1 MWTSTLDLDPRHV
14 IPTKLLGLFWR
25 GAYFSSFA
33 PLQVQNLPRQPLP
46 AGNFVRVRNS
56 LAGICG
62 SDLHLIFTDGDF
74 RIAPAALPGHSRSY
88 PGHEVVGEVIE
99 VGEDVHTLHVGD
111 RVVFQYGPN
120 CITAGVQPPCR
131 SCAAGNYGLCEN
143 GRLPGP
149 QPIGGG
155 WSEEMLLH
163 EQQLFRVPP
172 TISDEQAVLLEPTS
186 VAVHAVLRR
195 LPRAGEHVLII
206 GAGTIGLLTLQVIH
220 ALAPDVQV
228 NVMARHPFQVEQAA
242 TMGAKII
249 YPENSYQQVQQ
260 ATSAQLYKGLIGNKM
275 LLGGYDVI
283 FDTIGSKR
291 TTQDSLRWTRAGGTV
306 VMIGVNLHRMHIDL
320 TPIWYQEINLIGTMG
335 QGTETWPIGSDKQR
349 STFEITTELITK
361 EQIKPD
367 ELITH
372 RYMLSEYREAL
383 MDAKEK
389 VHNRVIKAVFDF
401 SRQPASVVPN
411 VRAAARQQRIMPAPS
426 QPLVP
431 MNEPAYPQPVP
442 PAETPVPVMPL
453 SVPVAQEEEDT
464 KTVVA
469 PAMWQSPF
477 HPLTA
482 EPEAVQ
488 EHPGDY
494 EESQQAVT
502 SPRHE
507 TFNVATQYGN
517 LPGFQP
523 DLEQLGIPEP
533 PANNK
538 VLTDTN
544 LLDVNEVQ
552 PEENLLDVHEVQP
565 DQNHLDVDKMN
576 EAQPDQNHF
585 DVDEV
590 QADQIYY
597 DVDEVQADQIY
608 YDVDEIQADQTYYDV
623 DVVNEV
629 QPDQNHFDVMAQ
641 PEEAAPVENKDVEDQ
656 AAPSVIDPFLD
667 TTDDY
672 PWAQFLTPQPSSE
685 EGQAVSADPPVATG
699 TTAGE
704 PSPAE
709 AQALSQENAEKQQS
723 QVGDDTQT
731 VVVSGPKRNRVKRKT
746 ADLKTTGRKDT
757 NGRTTQSSIDIAV
770 DPTVTNEPPQALQ
783 NREEPLVVP
792 EQSSADSSPQ
802 VENPTES

>member
-172 TISDEQAVLLEPTS
+172 DISDEQAVLLEPTS

-206 GAGTIGLLTLQVIH
+206 GAGTIGLLTLQVIR
-220 ALAPDVQV
+220 ALVPDVQV
-228 NVMARHPFQVEQAA
+228 NVMARHPFQVERVAN
-242 TMGAKII
+242 MGARIL
-249 YPENSYQQVQQ
+249 YPENSYQQVEQ

-306 VMIGVNLHRMHIDL
+306 VMIGVNLHQMHIDL

-335 QGTETWPIGSDKQR
+335 QGMETWPIGSNEQR
-349 STFEITTELITK
+349 STFEITTELIAK
-361 EQIKPD
+361 AQIKPD

-383 MDAKEK
+383 MGAKEK
-389 VHNRVIKAVFDF
+389 VHNRVVKVVFDF
-401 SRQPASVVPN
+401 SLQPASVVPN
-411 VRAAARQQRIMPAPS
+411 VRAAARQQRIISATP

-431 MNEPAYPQPVP
+431 INEPAYPQPVP
-442 PAETPVPVMPL
+442 PAETPEPVMPL
-453 SVPVAQEEEDT
+453 PVPVAQEEDET

-469 PAMWQSPF
+469 PATWQSPF
-477 HPLTA
+477 HPSTP
-482 EPEAVQ
+482 EPEPVQ
-488 EHPGDY
+488 AHPSDY
-494 EESQQAVT
+494 EESKQAT
-502 SPRHE
+502 ISPRHE
-507 TFNVATQYGN
+507 SFNIAAQYGS

-533 PANNK
+533 PAND
-538 VLTDTN
+538 DTPTEKN
-544 LLDVNEVQ
+544 HF
-552 PEENLLDVHEVQP
+552 DVHEVQP
-565 DQNHLDVDKMN
+565 GTNVHEVQADQNLLDVD
-576 EAQPDQNHF
+576 EVQADQNLL

-590 QADQIYY
+590 QADQIYF
-597 DVDEVQADQIY
+597 DVDEV
-608 YDVDEIQADQTYYDV
+608 
-623 DVVNEV
+623 NEV
-629 QPDQNHFDVMAQ
+629 QADKNHFDVMTQ

-656 AAPSVIDPFLD
+656 AAPPAASSVIDPSLDTTD

-672 PWAQFLTPQPSSE
+672 PWAQFLTPQSGSE
-685 EGQAVSADPPVATG
+685 ESRAVPADPSVVTG
-699 TTAGE
+699 TTAVE
-704 PSPAE
+704 SSPAE
-709 AQALSQENAEKQQS
+709 VQALPGENAEKQS

-731 VVVSGPKRNRVKRKT
+731 VVVSSPKRTRTKRKT

-757 NGRTTQSSIDIAV
+757 NGRTT
-770 DPTVTNEPPQALQ
+770 
-783 NREEPLVVP
+783 
-792 EQSSADSSPQ
+792 
-802 VENPTES
+802 

>member
-46 AGNFVRVRNS
+46 AANFVRVRNS

-111 RVVFQYGPN
+111 RVVLKNGPN

-172 TISDEQAVLLEPTS
+172 DISDEQAVLLEPAS

-228 NVMARHPFQVEQAA
+228 NVMARHPFQVERVAN
-242 TMGAKII
+242 MGARII
-249 YPENSYQQVQQ
+249 YPENSYQQVQET
-260 ATSAQLYKGLIGNKM
+260 TSAQLYKGLIGNKM

-291 TTQDSLRWTRAGGTV
+291 TTQDALRWTRASGTV
-306 VMIGVNLHRMHIDL
+306 VMIGVNLHQMHIDL

-335 QGTETWPIGSDKQR
+335 QGMETWPIGSDEQR
-349 STFEITTELITK
+349 STFEITTELIAK
-361 EQIKPD
+361 AQIKPD

-389 VHNRVIKAVFDF
+389 VHNRVIKVVFDF
-401 SRQPASVVPN
+401 SLQPASVVPN
-411 VRAAARQQRIMPAPS
+411 VRAAARQQRITSAPS

-431 MNEPAYPQPVP
+431 INEPAYPQPVP
-442 PAETPVPVMPL
+442 STETPEPVMPL

-477 HPLTA
+477 HPLTPES
-482 EPEAVQ
+482 EPVQ
-488 EHPGDY
+488 ASPGNYD
-494 EESQQAVT
+494 ENQLATT

-507 TFNVATQYGN
+507 SFNIAAQYGN

-523 DLEQLGIPEP
+523 DLEKLGIPET
-533 PANNK
+533 PAI
-538 VLTDTN
+538 
-544 LLDVNEVQ
+544 
-552 PEENLLDVHEVQP
+552 
-565 DQNHLDVDKMN
+565 N
-576 EAQPDQNHF
+576 EAITDKDHF
-585 DVDEV
+585 DISEE
-590 QADQIYY
+590 QADK
-597 DVDEVQADQIY
+597 
-608 YDVDEIQADQTYYDV
+608 
-623 DVVNEV
+623 
-629 QPDQNHFDVMAQ
+629 NHFDVMIQ
-641 PEEAAPVENKDVEDQ
+641 PEETAPVESQDVEDQ
-656 AAPSVIDPFLD
+656 AAPPATPSVIDPSLD

-672 PWAQFLTPQPSSE
+672 PWAQFLTPQPTSE
-685 EGQAVSADPPVATG
+685 ESQTVPTTPSAVTG
-699 TTAGE
+699 TTEVE
-704 PSPAE
+704 PSPTE
-709 AQALSQENAEKQQS
+709 AQAMPEKPVESQL
-723 QVGDDTQT
+723 GDDTQT
-731 VVVSGPKRNRVKRKT
+731 VVVSTPRRTRPKRKT
-746 ADLKTTGRKDT
+746 ADLKTTGRQDT
-757 NGRTTQSSIDIAV
+757 NGRTTQSSMEIAA

-783 NREEPLVVP
+783 NIEEPLVVS
-792 EQSSADSSPQ
+792 EQSTADLSPQ
-802 VENPTES
+802 AENPPES